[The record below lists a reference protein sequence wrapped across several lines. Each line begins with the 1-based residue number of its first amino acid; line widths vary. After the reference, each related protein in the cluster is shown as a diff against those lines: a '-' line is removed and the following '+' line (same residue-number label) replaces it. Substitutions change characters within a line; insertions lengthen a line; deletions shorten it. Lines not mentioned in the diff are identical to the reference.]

1 MPGSFDSIIANNR
14 TTNQSIVREIR
25 ADLLRLSILANPNMA
40 TMYRNNTRKSIAE
53 SLYSSERPG
62 ELTMKTPYKIFSNI
76 TKQLHESFYLTS
88 TGFQSIEPNLY
99 FLVELANP
107 LGSGKSLHLSTISGG
122 GLLSTTI
129 EIVIDGSF
137 ESVGTSMTISN
148 SNTAIENDSIA
159 MARLSIVG
167 VDSTIGGKVI
177 RSIIQANRMT
187 FMDLDGRL
195 IIAPGHFLIVRIMN
209 QARRNNSV
217 SLNLSWWE

>member
-1 MPGSFDSIIANNR
+1 
-14 TTNQSIVREIR
+14 
-25 ADLLRLSILANPNMA
+25 
-40 TMYRNNTRKSIAE
+40 
-53 SLYSSERPG
+53 
-62 ELTMKTPYKIFSNI
+62 
-76 TKQLHESFYLTS
+76 
-88 TGFQSIEPNLY
+88 
-99 FLVELANP
+99 
-107 LGSGKSLHLSTISGG
+107 
-122 GLLSTTI
+122 
-129 EIVIDGSF
+129 
-137 ESVGTSMTISN
+137 MTISN